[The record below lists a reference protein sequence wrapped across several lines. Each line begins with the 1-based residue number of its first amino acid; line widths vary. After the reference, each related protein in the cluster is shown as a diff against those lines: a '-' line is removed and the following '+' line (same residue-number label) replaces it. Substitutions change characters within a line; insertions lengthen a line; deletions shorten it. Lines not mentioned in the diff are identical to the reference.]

1 MSSPFPQ
8 FRAKLLI
15 LLLPILRN
23 PERITDFLD
32 GLAIDIVFQVV
43 YLKPRIHHFR
53 LVDGK
58 LRNEPALRHLDI
70 VGFII
75 VHKRQKLRGVPLA
88 QPGDKFQF
96 MRNGYFCADTH
107 SKPDELIFNRTVQLR
122 DSFNAK
128 K

>member
-88 QPGDKFQF
+88 QPGDKQHIPPA
-96 MRNGYFCADTH
+96 ADEGIFRMDGSSLHTEAPH
-107 SKPDELIFNRTVQLR
+107 QNPDPQR
-122 DSFNAK
+122 S
-128 K
+128 